1 MFVVIVSLACLMG
14 IITVFSGIISYVMG
28 VFVFLILSIVGVTV
42 IVNRFIVV
50 PLNQLEETAKTLSN
64 GSFFEHIEHIHQGEY
79 GQIHNY
85 LAKCSSSMS
94 SILREFNEMTEA
106 HTAGDM
112 DYHIDESPYYGAYSD
127 LVQKMNTLADIYV
140 TDMSD
145 VLRTLDNLSS
155 GNFDTNITSFPGK
168 QAIFNESIE
177 KLRTNLKTVLNEIDL
192 MVKATLEG
200 ELSVRSNVIGM
211 TGQWKEI
218 LTDFNIIMDAI
229 NSPLEE
235 AIVVFKAIS
244 KGNLKVKMEGN
255 YQGGF
260 KSLKKVINSTV
271 DELSGYV
278 QETSDVLSRVAN
290 YDLTQQIDRPF
301 AGDFVLIRESVNNIV
316 DIFHQIA
323 TEMSKVAET
332 INSQSEQVAHV
343 NDSLASGASS
353 QSMYVDEVSIEMG
366 KLLERVLTI
375 AETTE
380 TVRNFANNSVQSAT
394 LGSELLEQLSLAI
407 EEIKAASKNIVRTMY
422 AIDEIASQTNM
433 LAINASVEAA
443 RAGEHGKGFSVVAE
457 EVRSLA
463 SLSAEVSKESATY
476 ISTAVEKIEIGI
488 QGVHETSQLFARIH
502 KNASNVF
509 RIVTG
514 IHEDAKTQT
523 ESFAN
528 VSKDVNKISDITLN
542 NAAIAEENAAAT
554 AELTT
559 QTATLQELMAT
570 FILGQ

>member
-1 MFVVIVSLACLMG
+1 MIIILVSLACLLG
-14 IITVFSGIISYVMG
+14 IITVFSGIISY
-28 VFVFLILSIVGVTV
+28 IVGVLVFLLLSVTGV
-42 IVNRFIVV
+42 IAVV
-50 PLNQLEETAKTLSN
+50 TNLIIIPLAQLEETAKTLSN
-64 GSFFEHIEHIHQGEY
+64 GSFFEHIEHKHQGEY
-79 GQIHNY
+79 GQIHSH

-94 SILREFNEMTEA
+94 SILREFNEMIAA
-106 HTAGDM
+106 HSAGDM
-112 DYHIDESPYYGAYSD
+112 DYHIDEKPYTGAYSD

-145 VLRTLDNLSS
+145 VLKTLDNLGC
-155 GNFDTNITSFPGK
+155 GNFDTNITNFPGK

-177 KLRTNLKTVLNEIDL
+177 TLRTNLKTMANEIDL

-200 ELSVRSNVIGM
+200 ELSVRSNVKGM
-211 TGQWKEI
+211 NGQWKEI

-235 AIVVFKAIS
+235 AIGVFNAIS
-244 KGNLKVKMEGN
+244 KGNLKMKMVGD
-255 YQGGF
+255 YRGGF
-260 KSLKKVINSTV
+260 KALKEVINSTV

-278 QETSDVLSRVAN
+278 QETSDVLSRVAR
-290 YDLTQQIDRPF
+290 YDLTQQINRPF

-316 DIFHQIA
+316 DIFHQV
-323 TEMSKVAET
+323 TSEMAKVAET
-332 INSQSEQVAHV
+332 INTQSEQVAHV
-343 NDSLASGASS
+343 NDSLANGASA
-353 QSMYVDEVSIEMG
+353 QSMYVDEVSIEMN
-366 KLLERVLTI
+366 KLLERVLSI

-407 EEIKAASKNIVRTMY
+407 EEIKAASKNIVRTMN

-443 RAGEHGKGFSVVAE
+443 RAGIHGKGFSVVAE

-463 SLSAEVSKESATY
+463 NLSAEVSKESATY

-509 RIVTG
+509 RLVTG

-528 VSKDVNKISDITLN
+528 VSNDVNKISDITLN

-570 FILGQ
+570 FSLGI